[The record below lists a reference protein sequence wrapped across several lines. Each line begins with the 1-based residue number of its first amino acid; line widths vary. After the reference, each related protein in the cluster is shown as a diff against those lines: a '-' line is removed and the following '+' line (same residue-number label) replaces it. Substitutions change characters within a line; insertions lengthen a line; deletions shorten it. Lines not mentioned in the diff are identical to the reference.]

1 MGSEST
7 TVSSDLVTFNSSM
20 TDPELMNETASSDW
34 LWTPITWSWWISIQ
48 LVVACL
54 GLVGNLLVLLVLFH
68 RRSFKKPTDILI
80 GGLAAADF
88 ITSIF
93 MIPQPK
99 LSGAPDTVLGNV
111 ACKLVYSS
119 IFLWI
124 SISSSVFTLTAIAI
138 ERYIAVLHPVKF
150 KIWVTPKRLV
160 YWFLAIWLVSFALN
174 SRTFG
179 TTMVD
184 STAGKC
190 VVNYSHSAIQ
200 IVLGIFV
207 FLIRFIFP
215 AIIMLVC
222 YYLITR
228 SLRQRSERFQA
239 QTVKSVDSRLE
250 QKNAGPSQSLLAAR
264 SKVIKIMFVVIITF
278 IVCWAADS
286 TGLLAY
292 NSHLVDRSYLYSHLY
307 HVFVIVAF
315 FNTCANPLIYTV
327 NYPEFRLAIRDLFCG
342 SHGVRGSL
350 FSKDAEQSTEATDHS
365 DKAGKYA
372 LTNI

>member
-1 MGSEST
+1 METQSPTAITDFAVYGSSVASLNDT
-7 TVSSDLVTFNSSM
+7 TR
-20 TDPELMNETASSDW
+20 SDW
-34 LWTPITWSWWISIQ
+34 LWTPITWSYWISIQ

-54 GLVGNLLVLLVLFH
+54 GLGGNLLVLLVLFH

-99 LSGAPDTVLGNV
+99 LSGAPDTALGNV

-138 ERYIAVLHPVKF
+138 ERYIAVIHPVKF
-150 KIWVTPKRLV
+150 KVWVTPKRLV
-160 YWFLAIWLVSFALN
+160 YWFSAIWLLSFAIN

-179 TTMVD
+179 TTWVD
-184 STAGKC
+184 STTGKC
-190 VVNYSHSAIQ
+190 RVVYRHYSIQ
-200 IVLGIFV
+200 IVLGIVV

-228 SLRQRSERFQA
+228 SLRQRSKQFQPK
-239 QTVKSVDSRLE
+239 TIGSVDLHLD
-250 QKNAGPSQSLLAAR
+250 QKRAGPSQSLLAAR

-292 NSHLVDRSYLYSHLY
+292 NVRLVDRSYLYSHLY
-307 HVFVIVAF
+307 HVFVIIAF
-315 FNTCANPLIYTV
+315 FNTCANPLIYTIS
-327 NYPEFRLAIRDLFCG
+327 YQEFRLAVRDLFCG
-342 SHGVRGSL
+342 SGGVRGSL
-350 FSKDAEQSTEATDHS
+350 FGKDEAGNTEINSQNDATKKTVS
-365 DKAGKYA
+365 SY
-372 LTNI
+372 I